1 MDYYGNDNNGSGGFQ
16 NDPFS
21 PGNDPSFSGGWDNGP
36 SMNGEDP
43 NHHNK
48 NKRSRKPMS
57 PKQKGAIKIVA
68 LCLVCALLGGLAQP
82 IYSSLSGGNETT
94 IYTGDRTPTQ
104 VDTASVDTSK
114 ELTTAEIYAKY
125 VNSCVGITVDIVST
139 NVFGQTVTGA
149 AAGSGFVITEDG
161 YILTNYHVID
171 GANSIKVTFDNGK
184 EYTATY
190 VGGEEKND
198 IAVIKV
204 DATGLTPVVI
214 GKSSDMLVGEQVT
227 TIGNPL
233 GELTFSESTGII
245 SALDRS
251 ITMSDGRQMNMI
263 QTDCAINSGNSGGP
277 LFNSHGEVIGI
288 VSAKY
293 SSGSNSS
300 SASVEGLGFA
310 IPMDDVASMVSDLVK
325 NGYVTGKPIMGIS
338 VADVDESVTS
348 YGVPQGAIIRVVT
361 PDLCGAKAGLQA
373 GDIVTKIDNTDVTS
387 ASDLTSAI
395 GNYKPGDKVTLT
407 IFRSGETKT
416 VEVTLEE
423 STPKKP
429 KNRTRLSKSI
439 SRNTSRASSSNSS
452 RNSSSKAAAAGPSGA
467 LVTESIHRTNIA
479 FPLFARAARST
490 CRPCHFPGRRGEA
503 ENPQGCGKIAGSFHG
518 FPTKSG
524 GQTLDTLG
532 FFAIIELLWV
542 AWPPLEQI
550 FRVKIIADRIPAKE
564 ELRDAFQF

>member
-43 NHHNK
+43 NHHDK

-310 IPMDDVASMVSDLVK
+310 IPMDDVANMVSDLVK

-395 GNYKPGDKVTLT
+395 GNYEPGDKVTLT

-423 STPKKP
+423 STPEKTEKQ
-429 KNRTRLSKSI
+429 NQAQQEYQQEYQQSQQQQQQSQQQQHG
-439 SRNTSRASSSNSS
+439 SS
-452 RNSSSKAAAAGPSGA
+452 GWP
-467 LVTESIHRTNIA
+467 
-479 FPLFARAARST
+479 F
-490 CRPCHFPGRRGEA
+490 
-503 ENPQGCGKIAGSFHG
+503 GSFG
-518 FPTKSG
+518 Y
-524 GQTLDTLG
+524 
-532 FFAIIELLWV
+532 
-542 AWPPLEQI
+542 
-550 FRVKIIADRIPAKE
+550 
-564 ELRDAFQF
+564 

>member
-43 NHHNK
+43 NHHDK

-251 ITMSDGRQMNMI
+251 ITMSDGRPMNLI

-423 STPKKP
+423 STPEKTEKQ
-429 KNRTRLSKSI
+429 NQAQQEYQQEYQQSQQQQQQSQQQQQG
-439 SRNTSRASSSNSS
+439 SS
-452 RNSSSKAAAAGPSGA
+452 GWP
-467 LVTESIHRTNIA
+467 
-479 FPLFARAARST
+479 F
-490 CRPCHFPGRRGEA
+490 
-503 ENPQGCGKIAGSFHG
+503 GSFG
-518 FPTKSG
+518 Y
-524 GQTLDTLG
+524 
-532 FFAIIELLWV
+532 
-542 AWPPLEQI
+542 
-550 FRVKIIADRIPAKE
+550 
-564 ELRDAFQF
+564 

>member
-36 SMNGEDP
+36 SMNGEAP
-43 NHHNK
+43 NHHDK

-57 PKQKGAIKIVA
+57 PKQKGAVKIVA

-310 IPMDDVASMVSDLVK
+310 IPMDDVANMVSDLVK

-423 STPKKP
+423 STPEKTEKQ
-429 KNRTRLSKSI
+429 NQAQQEYQQEYQQSQQQQQQSQQQQQG
-439 SRNTSRASSSNSS
+439 SS
-452 RNSSSKAAAAGPSGA
+452 GWP
-467 LVTESIHRTNIA
+467 
-479 FPLFARAARST
+479 F
-490 CRPCHFPGRRGEA
+490 
-503 ENPQGCGKIAGSFHG
+503 GSFG
-518 FPTKSG
+518 Y
-524 GQTLDTLG
+524 
-532 FFAIIELLWV
+532 
-542 AWPPLEQI
+542 
-550 FRVKIIADRIPAKE
+550 
-564 ELRDAFQF
+564 

>member
-43 NHHNK
+43 NHHDK

-57 PKQKGAIKIVA
+57 PKQKGAVKIVA

-82 IYSSLSGGNETT
+82 IYSSVTGGNETT

-423 STPKKP
+423 STPEKTEKQ
-429 KNRTRLSKSI
+429 NQAQQEYQQEYQQSQQQQQQSQQQQQG
-439 SRNTSRASSSNSS
+439 SS
-452 RNSSSKAAAAGPSGA
+452 GWP
-467 LVTESIHRTNIA
+467 
-479 FPLFARAARST
+479 F
-490 CRPCHFPGRRGEA
+490 
-503 ENPQGCGKIAGSFHG
+503 GSFG
-518 FPTKSG
+518 Y
-524 GQTLDTLG
+524 
-532 FFAIIELLWV
+532 
-542 AWPPLEQI
+542 
-550 FRVKIIADRIPAKE
+550 
-564 ELRDAFQF
+564 

>member
-1 MDYYGNDNNGSGGFQ
+1 
-16 NDPFS
+16 
-21 PGNDPSFSGGWDNGP
+21 
-36 SMNGEDP
+36 
-43 NHHNK
+43 
-48 NKRSRKPMS
+48 MS
-57 PKQKGAIKIVA
+57 PKQKGAVKIVA

-139 NVFGQTVTGA
+139 NIFGQTVTGA

-171 GANSIKVTFDNGK
+171 GANSIKVTFDDGK

-423 STPKKP
+423 STPEKTEKQ
-429 KNRTRLSKSI
+429 NQAQQEYQQEYQQSQQQQQQSQQQQQG
-439 SRNTSRASSSNSS
+439 SS
-452 RNSSSKAAAAGPSGA
+452 GWP
-467 LVTESIHRTNIA
+467 
-479 FPLFARAARST
+479 F
-490 CRPCHFPGRRGEA
+490 
-503 ENPQGCGKIAGSFHG
+503 GSFG
-518 FPTKSG
+518 Y
-524 GQTLDTLG
+524 
-532 FFAIIELLWV
+532 
-542 AWPPLEQI
+542 
-550 FRVKIIADRIPAKE
+550 
-564 ELRDAFQF
+564 

>member
-43 NHHNK
+43 NHHDK

-361 PDLCGAKAGLQA
+361 PDLCGAKAGLQV

-423 STPKKP
+423 STPEKTEKQ
-429 KNRTRLSKSI
+429 NQAQQEYQQEYQQSQQQQQQSQQQQQG
-439 SRNTSRASSSNSS
+439 SS
-452 RNSSSKAAAAGPSGA
+452 GWP
-467 LVTESIHRTNIA
+467 
-479 FPLFARAARST
+479 F
-490 CRPCHFPGRRGEA
+490 
-503 ENPQGCGKIAGSFHG
+503 GSFG
-518 FPTKSG
+518 Y
-524 GQTLDTLG
+524 
-532 FFAIIELLWV
+532 
-542 AWPPLEQI
+542 
-550 FRVKIIADRIPAKE
+550 
-564 ELRDAFQF
+564 

>member
-43 NHHNK
+43 NHHDK

-57 PKQKGAIKIVA
+57 PKQKGAVKIVV

-171 GANSIKVTFDNGK
+171 GANSIKVTFDDGK

-293 SSGSNSS
+293 SSGSNST
-300 SASVEGLGFA
+300 SASGEGLGFA
-310 IPMDDVASMVSDLVK
+310 IPMDDVANMVSDLVK

-423 STPKKP
+423 STPEKTEKQ
-429 KNRTRLSKSI
+429 NQAQQEYQQEYQQSQQQQQQSQQQQQG
-439 SRNTSRASSSNSS
+439 SS
-452 RNSSSKAAAAGPSGA
+452 GWP
-467 LVTESIHRTNIA
+467 
-479 FPLFARAARST
+479 F
-490 CRPCHFPGRRGEA
+490 
-503 ENPQGCGKIAGSFHG
+503 GSFG
-518 FPTKSG
+518 Y
-524 GQTLDTLG
+524 
-532 FFAIIELLWV
+532 
-542 AWPPLEQI
+542 
-550 FRVKIIADRIPAKE
+550 
-564 ELRDAFQF
+564 

>member
-43 NHHNK
+43 NHNNK

-82 IYSSLSGGNETT
+82 IYSSLSGANATT

-310 IPMDDVASMVSDLVK
+310 IPMDDVANMVSDLVK

-423 STPKKP
+423 STPEKTEKQ
-429 KNRTRLSKSI
+429 NQAQQEYQQEYQQSQQQQQQSQQQQQG
-439 SRNTSRASSSNSS
+439 SS
-452 RNSSSKAAAAGPSGA
+452 GWP
-467 LVTESIHRTNIA
+467 
-479 FPLFARAARST
+479 F
-490 CRPCHFPGRRGEA
+490 
-503 ENPQGCGKIAGSFHG
+503 GSFG
-518 FPTKSG
+518 Y
-524 GQTLDTLG
+524 
-532 FFAIIELLWV
+532 
-542 AWPPLEQI
+542 
-550 FRVKIIADRIPAKE
+550 
-564 ELRDAFQF
+564 

>member
-16 NDPFS
+16 NDPCS

-43 NHHNK
+43 NHHDK

-423 STPKKP
+423 STPEKTEKQ
-429 KNRTRLSKSI
+429 NQAQQEYQQEYQQSQQQQQQSQQQQQG
-439 SRNTSRASSSNSS
+439 SS
-452 RNSSSKAAAAGPSGA
+452 GWP
-467 LVTESIHRTNIA
+467 
-479 FPLFARAARST
+479 F
-490 CRPCHFPGRRGEA
+490 
-503 ENPQGCGKIAGSFHG
+503 GSFG
-518 FPTKSG
+518 Y
-524 GQTLDTLG
+524 
-532 FFAIIELLWV
+532 
-542 AWPPLEQI
+542 
-550 FRVKIIADRIPAKE
+550 
-564 ELRDAFQF
+564 

>member
-263 QTDCAINSGNSGGP
+263 QTDCAINSGNSGGA
-277 LFNSHGEVIGI
+277 LFNLYGEVIGI
-288 VSAKY
+288 TNAKY
-293 SSGSNSS
+293 SSSGSS
-300 SASVEGLGFA
+300 SEASIDNIGFA
-310 IPMDDVASMVSDLVK
+310 IPIDQVRSIFESIITNGYIVKPYIGVTVSDVSSESQSYGLPQGAAVRSVTENGPAAEAGLQENDIITAVNGETITGSNDLVK
-325 NGYVTGKPIMGIS
+325 LV
-338 VADVDESVTS
+338 
-348 YGVPQGAIIRVVT
+348 
-361 PDLCGAKAGLQA
+361 KASAA
-373 GDIVTKIDNTDVTS
+373 GDTLE
-387 ASDLTSAI
+387 LTVYRQ
-395 GNYKPGDKVTLT
+395 GQTTTLT
-407 IFRSGETKT
+407 LTVGEQKT
-416 VEVTLEE
+416 D
-423 STPKKP
+423 
-429 KNRTRLSKSI
+429 
-439 SRNTSRASSSNSS
+439 
-452 RNSSSKAAAAGPSGA
+452 A
-467 LVTESIHRTNIA
+467 LPAQTTDQTQQSQ
-479 FPLFARAARST
+479 
-490 CRPCHFPGRRGEA
+490 
-503 ENPQGCGKIAGSFHG
+503 QGYYD
-518 FPTKSG
+518 G
-524 GQTLDTLG
+524 GQSGQSDNQFGGSWPFG
-532 FFAIIELLWV
+532 FGFGG
-542 AWPPLEQI
+542 
-550 FRVKIIADRIPAKE
+550 
-564 ELRDAFQF
+564 

>member
-43 NHHNK
+43 NYHNK

-251 ITMSDGRQMNMI
+251 ITMSDVRQMNMI

-310 IPMDDVASMVSDLVK
+310 IPMDDVANMVSDLVK

-423 STPKKP
+423 STPEKTEKQ
-429 KNRTRLSKSI
+429 NQAQQEYQQEYQQSQQQQQQSQQQQQG
-439 SRNTSRASSSNSS
+439 SS
-452 RNSSSKAAAAGPSGA
+452 GWP
-467 LVTESIHRTNIA
+467 
-479 FPLFARAARST
+479 F
-490 CRPCHFPGRRGEA
+490 
-503 ENPQGCGKIAGSFHG
+503 GSFG
-518 FPTKSG
+518 Y
-524 GQTLDTLG
+524 
-532 FFAIIELLWV
+532 
-542 AWPPLEQI
+542 
-550 FRVKIIADRIPAKE
+550 
-564 ELRDAFQF
+564 

>member
-43 NHHNK
+43 NHHDK

-293 SSGSNSS
+293 SSGNNSS

-423 STPKKP
+423 STPEKTEKQ
-429 KNRTRLSKSI
+429 NQAQQEYQQEYQQSQQQQQQSQQQQQG
-439 SRNTSRASSSNSS
+439 SS
-452 RNSSSKAAAAGPSGA
+452 GWP
-467 LVTESIHRTNIA
+467 
-479 FPLFARAARST
+479 F
-490 CRPCHFPGRRGEA
+490 
-503 ENPQGCGKIAGSFHG
+503 GSFG
-518 FPTKSG
+518 Y
-524 GQTLDTLG
+524 
-532 FFAIIELLWV
+532 
-542 AWPPLEQI
+542 
-550 FRVKIIADRIPAKE
+550 
-564 ELRDAFQF
+564 

>member
-1 MDYYGNDNNGSGGFQ
+1 M
-16 NDPFS
+16 
-21 PGNDPSFSGGWDNGP
+21 
-36 SMNGEDP
+36 
-43 NHHNK
+43 
-48 NKRSRKPMS
+48 
-57 PKQKGAIKIVA
+57 
-68 LCLVCALLGGLAQP
+68 
-82 IYSSLSGGNETT
+82 
-94 IYTGDRTPTQ
+94 
-104 VDTASVDTSK
+104 DTSK

-423 STPKKP
+423 STPEKTEKQ
-429 KNRTRLSKSI
+429 NQAQQEYQQEYQQSQQRQQQSQQQQQG
-439 SRNTSRASSSNSS
+439 SS
-452 RNSSSKAAAAGPSGA
+452 GWP
-467 LVTESIHRTNIA
+467 
-479 FPLFARAARST
+479 F
-490 CRPCHFPGRRGEA
+490 
-503 ENPQGCGKIAGSFHG
+503 GSFG
-518 FPTKSG
+518 Y
-524 GQTLDTLG
+524 
-532 FFAIIELLWV
+532 
-542 AWPPLEQI
+542 
-550 FRVKIIADRIPAKE
+550 
-564 ELRDAFQF
+564 

>member
-82 IYSSLSGGNETT
+82 IYSSVTGGNETT

-338 VADVDESVTS
+338 VADVDENVTS

-423 STPKKP
+423 STPEKTEKQ
-429 KNRTRLSKSI
+429 NQAQQEYQQEYQQSQQQQQQSQQQQQG
-439 SRNTSRASSSNSS
+439 SS
-452 RNSSSKAAAAGPSGA
+452 GWP
-467 LVTESIHRTNIA
+467 
-479 FPLFARAARST
+479 F
-490 CRPCHFPGRRGEA
+490 
-503 ENPQGCGKIAGSFHG
+503 GSFG
-518 FPTKSG
+518 Y
-524 GQTLDTLG
+524 
-532 FFAIIELLWV
+532 
-542 AWPPLEQI
+542 
-550 FRVKIIADRIPAKE
+550 
-564 ELRDAFQF
+564 

>member
-43 NHHNK
+43 NHHDK

-57 PKQKGAIKIVA
+57 PKQKG
-68 LCLVCALLGGLAQP
+68 ALLGGLAQP

-139 NVFGQTVTGA
+139 NIFGQTVTGA

-171 GANSIKVTFDNGK
+171 GANSIKVTFDDGK

-423 STPKKP
+423 STPEKTEKQ
-429 KNRTRLSKSI
+429 NQAQQEYQQEYQQSQQQQQQSQQQQQG
-439 SRNTSRASSSNSS
+439 SS
-452 RNSSSKAAAAGPSGA
+452 GWP
-467 LVTESIHRTNIA
+467 
-479 FPLFARAARST
+479 F
-490 CRPCHFPGRRGEA
+490 
-503 ENPQGCGKIAGSFHG
+503 GSFG
-518 FPTKSG
+518 Y
-524 GQTLDTLG
+524 
-532 FFAIIELLWV
+532 
-542 AWPPLEQI
+542 
-550 FRVKIIADRIPAKE
+550 
-564 ELRDAFQF
+564 

>member
-43 NHHNK
+43 NHHDK

-233 GELTFSESTGII
+233 GELTLSESTGII

-423 STPKKP
+423 STPEKTEKQ
-429 KNRTRLSKSI
+429 NQAQQEYQQEYQQSQQQQQQSQQQQQG
-439 SRNTSRASSSNSS
+439 SS
-452 RNSSSKAAAAGPSGA
+452 GWP
-467 LVTESIHRTNIA
+467 
-479 FPLFARAARST
+479 F
-490 CRPCHFPGRRGEA
+490 
-503 ENPQGCGKIAGSFHG
+503 GSFG
-518 FPTKSG
+518 Y
-524 GQTLDTLG
+524 
-532 FFAIIELLWV
+532 
-542 AWPPLEQI
+542 
-550 FRVKIIADRIPAKE
+550 
-564 ELRDAFQF
+564 

>member
-82 IYSSLSGGNETT
+82 IYSSVTGGNETT

-139 NVFGQTVTGA
+139 NVFGQTITGA

-310 IPMDDVASMVSDLVK
+310 IPMDDVANMVSDLVK

-423 STPKKP
+423 STPEKTEKQ
-429 KNRTRLSKSI
+429 NQAQQEYQQEYQQSQQQQQQSQQQQQG
-439 SRNTSRASSSNSS
+439 SS
-452 RNSSSKAAAAGPSGA
+452 GWP
-467 LVTESIHRTNIA
+467 
-479 FPLFARAARST
+479 F
-490 CRPCHFPGRRGEA
+490 
-503 ENPQGCGKIAGSFHG
+503 GSFG
-518 FPTKSG
+518 Y
-524 GQTLDTLG
+524 
-532 FFAIIELLWV
+532 
-542 AWPPLEQI
+542 
-550 FRVKIIADRIPAKE
+550 
-564 ELRDAFQF
+564 

>member
-190 VGGEEKND
+190 IGGEEKND

-310 IPMDDVASMVSDLVK
+310 IPMDDVANMVSDLVK

-423 STPKKP
+423 STPEKTEKQ
-429 KNRTRLSKSI
+429 NQAQQEYQQEYQQSQQQQQQSQQQQQG
-439 SRNTSRASSSNSS
+439 SS
-452 RNSSSKAAAAGPSGA
+452 GWP
-467 LVTESIHRTNIA
+467 
-479 FPLFARAARST
+479 F
-490 CRPCHFPGRRGEA
+490 
-503 ENPQGCGKIAGSFHG
+503 GSFG
-518 FPTKSG
+518 Y
-524 GQTLDTLG
+524 
-532 FFAIIELLWV
+532 
-542 AWPPLEQI
+542 
-550 FRVKIIADRIPAKE
+550 
-564 ELRDAFQF
+564 

>member
-57 PKQKGAIKIVA
+57 PKQKGAIKILA

-325 NGYVTGKPIMGIS
+325 NGYVTGKPIMGII
-338 VADVDESVTS
+338 VTDVDQNVTS

-423 STPKKP
+423 STPEKTEKQ
-429 KNRTRLSKSI
+429 NQAQQEYQQEYQQSQQQQQQSQQQQQG
-439 SRNTSRASSSNSS
+439 SS
-452 RNSSSKAAAAGPSGA
+452 GWP
-467 LVTESIHRTNIA
+467 
-479 FPLFARAARST
+479 F
-490 CRPCHFPGRRGEA
+490 
-503 ENPQGCGKIAGSFHG
+503 GSFG
-518 FPTKSG
+518 Y
-524 GQTLDTLG
+524 
-532 FFAIIELLWV
+532 
-542 AWPPLEQI
+542 
-550 FRVKIIADRIPAKE
+550 
-564 ELRDAFQF
+564 

>member
-43 NHHNK
+43 NHHDK

-104 VDTASVDTSK
+104 VDTTSVDTSK

-139 NVFGQTVTGA
+139 NIFGQTVTGA

-325 NGYVTGKPIMGIS
+325 NGYVTGKPIIGIS

-423 STPKKP
+423 STPEKTEKQ
-429 KNRTRLSKSI
+429 NQAQQEYQQEYQQSQQQQQQSQQQQQG
-439 SRNTSRASSSNSS
+439 SS
-452 RNSSSKAAAAGPSGA
+452 GWP
-467 LVTESIHRTNIA
+467 
-479 FPLFARAARST
+479 F
-490 CRPCHFPGRRGEA
+490 
-503 ENPQGCGKIAGSFHG
+503 GSFG
-518 FPTKSG
+518 Y
-524 GQTLDTLG
+524 
-532 FFAIIELLWV
+532 
-542 AWPPLEQI
+542 
-550 FRVKIIADRIPAKE
+550 
-564 ELRDAFQF
+564 

>member
-1 MDYYGNDNNGSGGFQ
+1 M
-16 NDPFS
+16 
-21 PGNDPSFSGGWDNGP
+21 
-36 SMNGEDP
+36 
-43 NHHNK
+43 
-48 NKRSRKPMS
+48 
-57 PKQKGAIKIVA
+57 A

-423 STPKKP
+423 STPEKTEKQ
-429 KNRTRLSKSI
+429 NQAQQEYQQEYQQSQQQQQQSQQQQQG
-439 SRNTSRASSSNSS
+439 SS
-452 RNSSSKAAAAGPSGA
+452 GWP
-467 LVTESIHRTNIA
+467 
-479 FPLFARAARST
+479 F
-490 CRPCHFPGRRGEA
+490 
-503 ENPQGCGKIAGSFHG
+503 GSFG
-518 FPTKSG
+518 Y
-524 GQTLDTLG
+524 
-532 FFAIIELLWV
+532 
-542 AWPPLEQI
+542 
-550 FRVKIIADRIPAKE
+550 
-564 ELRDAFQF
+564 

>member
-43 NHHNK
+43 NHHDK

-325 NGYVTGKPIMGIS
+325 NGYVTGKPILGIS

-423 STPKKP
+423 STPEKTEKQ
-429 KNRTRLSKSI
+429 NQAQQEYQQEYQQSQQQQQQSQQQQQG
-439 SRNTSRASSSNSS
+439 SS
-452 RNSSSKAAAAGPSGA
+452 GWP
-467 LVTESIHRTNIA
+467 
-479 FPLFARAARST
+479 F
-490 CRPCHFPGRRGEA
+490 
-503 ENPQGCGKIAGSFHG
+503 
-518 FPTKSG
+518 G
-524 GQTLDTLG
+524 GLCL
-532 FFAIIELLWV
+532 
-542 AWPPLEQI
+542 
-550 FRVKIIADRIPAKE
+550 
-564 ELRDAFQF
+564 

>member
-1 MDYYGNDNNGSGGFQ
+1 MDYYGNNNGSGGFP

-48 NKRSRKPMS
+48 NKRSRKPMT
-57 PKQKGAIKIVA
+57 PKQKGAVKIVA

-104 VDTASVDTSK
+104 VDTTAVDTSK

-139 NVFGQTVTGA
+139 NIFGQTVTGA

-171 GANSIKVTFDNGK
+171 GANSIKVTFEDGK

-214 GKSSDMLVGEQVT
+214 GKSGDMLVGEQVT

-245 SALDRS
+245 SALDRT

-293 SSGSNSS
+293 SSGSSSS

-310 IPMDDVASMVSDLVK
+310 IPIDDVASMVSDLVT

-373 GDIVTKIDNTDVTS
+373 GDIVTKIDDTDVTS

-395 GNYKPGDKVTLT
+395 SNYQPGDTVTLT
-407 IFRSGETKT
+407 IYRSGQTQT

-423 STPKKP
+423 STPEKTEKQ
-429 KNRTRLSKSI
+429 NQAQQEYQQEYQQSQQQQQQSQQQQQG
-439 SRNTSRASSSNSS
+439 SSSW
-452 RNSSSKAAAAGPSGA
+452 P
-467 LVTESIHRTNIA
+467 
-479 FPLFARAARST
+479 F
-490 CRPCHFPGRRGEA
+490 
-503 ENPQGCGKIAGSFHG
+503 GSFG
-518 FPTKSG
+518 Y
-524 GQTLDTLG
+524 
-532 FFAIIELLWV
+532 
-542 AWPPLEQI
+542 
-550 FRVKIIADRIPAKE
+550 
-564 ELRDAFQF
+564 

>member
-43 NHHNK
+43 NHHDK

-139 NVFGQTVTGA
+139 NVFGQTVTAA

-338 VADVDESVTS
+338 VDDVDESVTS

-423 STPKKP
+423 STPEKTEKQ
-429 KNRTRLSKSI
+429 NQAQQEYQQEYQQSQQQQQQSQQQQQG
-439 SRNTSRASSSNSS
+439 SS
-452 RNSSSKAAAAGPSGA
+452 GWP
-467 LVTESIHRTNIA
+467 
-479 FPLFARAARST
+479 F
-490 CRPCHFPGRRGEA
+490 
-503 ENPQGCGKIAGSFHG
+503 GSFG
-518 FPTKSG
+518 Y
-524 GQTLDTLG
+524 
-532 FFAIIELLWV
+532 
-542 AWPPLEQI
+542 
-550 FRVKIIADRIPAKE
+550 
-564 ELRDAFQF
+564 

>member
-1 MDYYGNDNNGSGGFQ
+1 MDYYGNDNNGSGGFP

-21 PGNDPSFSGGWDNGP
+21 PGSDPSFSGGWDNGP
-36 SMNGEDP
+36 SMNGEGP
-43 NHHNK
+43 NHNK
-48 NKRSRKPMS
+48 NKRSRKPMT
-57 PKQKGAIKIVA
+57 PKQKGAVKVVA

-82 IYSSLSGGNETT
+82 IYSSLTGGNETT

-104 VDTASVDTSK
+104 VDTTAVDTSK

-139 NVFGQTVTGA
+139 NIFGQTVTGA

-171 GANSIKVTFDNGK
+171 GANSIKVTFEDGK

-245 SALDRS
+245 SALDRT

-293 SSGSNSS
+293 SSGSSSS

-373 GDIVTKIDNTDVTS
+373 GDIVTKIDDTDVTS

-395 GNYKPGDKVTLT
+395 GNYQPGDTVTLT
-407 IFRSGETKT
+407 IFRSGQTQT
-416 VEVTLEE
+416 VQVTLEE
-423 STPKKP
+423 STPEKTEKQ
-429 KNRTRLSKSI
+429 NQAQQEYEQEYQQSQQQQQQSQQQQQG
-439 SRNTSRASSSNSS
+439 SS
-452 RNSSSKAAAAGPSGA
+452 GWP
-467 LVTESIHRTNIA
+467 
-479 FPLFARAARST
+479 F
-490 CRPCHFPGRRGEA
+490 
-503 ENPQGCGKIAGSFHG
+503 GSFG
-518 FPTKSG
+518 Y
-524 GQTLDTLG
+524 
-532 FFAIIELLWV
+532 
-542 AWPPLEQI
+542 
-550 FRVKIIADRIPAKE
+550 
-564 ELRDAFQF
+564 

>member
-43 NHHNK
+43 NHHDK

-125 VNSCVGITVDIVST
+125 VSSCVGITVDIVST

-423 STPKKP
+423 STPEKTEKQ
-429 KNRTRLSKSI
+429 NQAQQEYQQEYQQSQQQQQQSQQQQQG
-439 SRNTSRASSSNSS
+439 SS
-452 RNSSSKAAAAGPSGA
+452 GWP
-467 LVTESIHRTNIA
+467 
-479 FPLFARAARST
+479 F
-490 CRPCHFPGRRGEA
+490 
-503 ENPQGCGKIAGSFHG
+503 GSFG
-518 FPTKSG
+518 Y
-524 GQTLDTLG
+524 
-532 FFAIIELLWV
+532 
-542 AWPPLEQI
+542 
-550 FRVKIIADRIPAKE
+550 
-564 ELRDAFQF
+564 

>member
-43 NHHNK
+43 NHHDK

-338 VADVDESVTS
+338 VDDVDESVTS

-423 STPKKP
+423 STPEKTEKQ
-429 KNRTRLSKSI
+429 NQAQQEYQQEYQQSQQQQQQSQQQQQG
-439 SRNTSRASSSNSS
+439 SS
-452 RNSSSKAAAAGPSGA
+452 GWP
-467 LVTESIHRTNIA
+467 
-479 FPLFARAARST
+479 F
-490 CRPCHFPGRRGEA
+490 
-503 ENPQGCGKIAGSFHG
+503 GSFG
-518 FPTKSG
+518 Y
-524 GQTLDTLG
+524 
-532 FFAIIELLWV
+532 
-542 AWPPLEQI
+542 
-550 FRVKIIADRIPAKE
+550 
-564 ELRDAFQF
+564 

>member
-43 NHHNK
+43 NHHDK

-263 QTDCAINSGNSGGP
+263 QTDCAINSGNSGSP

-423 STPKKP
+423 STPEKTEKQ
-429 KNRTRLSKSI
+429 NQAQQEYQQEYQQSQQRQQQSQQQQQG
-439 SRNTSRASSSNSS
+439 SS
-452 RNSSSKAAAAGPSGA
+452 GWP
-467 LVTESIHRTNIA
+467 
-479 FPLFARAARST
+479 F
-490 CRPCHFPGRRGEA
+490 
-503 ENPQGCGKIAGSFHG
+503 GSFG
-518 FPTKSG
+518 Y
-524 GQTLDTLG
+524 
-532 FFAIIELLWV
+532 
-542 AWPPLEQI
+542 
-550 FRVKIIADRIPAKE
+550 
-564 ELRDAFQF
+564 